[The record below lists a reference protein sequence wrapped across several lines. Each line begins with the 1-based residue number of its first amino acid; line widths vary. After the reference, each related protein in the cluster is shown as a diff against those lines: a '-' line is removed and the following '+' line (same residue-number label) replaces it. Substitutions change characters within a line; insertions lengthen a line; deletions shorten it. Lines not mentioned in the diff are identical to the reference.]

1 MMPRLRQF
9 TEFLWCLV
17 YVNLQRFYD
26 TPFPSFYRHFTEP
39 RLCPITDIL
48 KSPVYAVLE
57 TLVESR
63 FHRSKGGHFLD
74 LTYIEKNS
82 RRKKERKE
90 EGKNRNRMAH
100 QRPLIARNKILRI

>member
-9 TEFLWCLV
+9 SEFLWCPV

-26 TPFPSFYRHFTEP
+26 VPFPSFYRHFTEP

-48 KSPVYAVLE
+48 KSPVYAFLR
-57 TLVESR
+57 TLLESR
-63 FHRSKGGHFLD
+63 FHRSKGRHFLD

-82 RRKKERKE
+82 RRKKKE
-90 EGKNRNRMAH
+90 KNKE
-100 QRPLIARNKILRI
+100 KIGTEWHTNDR

>member
-26 TPFPSFYRHFTEP
+26 APFPSFYRHFTEP
-39 RLCPITDIL
+39 RLCPTAIL

-90 EGKNRNRMAH
+90 EEKNRNRIAH
-100 QRPLIARNKILRI
+100 QRSLIARNKM